1 MTISLRKGAVAA
13 GVLAAALVALP
24 ACGTTNSP
32 PGSSAPSAGA
42 TQGGLIAYVPPIS
55 GSAFFDTIACG
66 VKTTVTGAG
75 YEYISQAPPK
85 FDAGLQT
92 QIIQA
97 LQQRNPK
104 AMIVDVVATKQL
116 TPVLT
121 NLTKRTAIVTS
132 LEPIDVPG
140 QVGSVLFDQKNFG
153 RVQAQQLV
161 KKMGT
166 KGQVFLMDYQAG
178 SQTLDER
185 AQGIKEELRKYPDIE
200 VVAHEYAVG
209 DPTKAAQQTS
219 AVMQRHPA
227 LSGVVATDV
236 YSTAGVVNAVK
247 AAKARH
253 QVSIVSAD
261 LVPDTLRQLKAGD
274 IDAFIATKNLA
285 LGQASGQAAVDA
297 LAGKTNQ
304 IPTYVPDAL
313 LAITKDNVAA
323 ADGPDYANKTC

>member
-1 MTISLRKGAVAA
+1 MKTHLRGTVAA
-13 GVLAAALVALP
+13 GALAVALVALTACSSSSTPTGGP
-24 ACGTTNSP
+24 A
-32 PGSSAPSAGA
+32 APEGAG
-42 TQGGLIAYVPPIS
+42 QGGLIAYVPPIS
-55 GSAFFDTIACG
+55 GSPFFDTIACG
-66 VKTTVTGAG
+66 VKSTVTGAG
-75 YEYISQAPPK
+75 YEYVSQAPPK

-116 TPVLT
+116 APLLT
-121 NLTKRTAIVTS
+121 SLTKRTAIVTS

-140 QVGSVLFDQKNFG
+140 QVGSVLFDQKAFG

-166 KGQVFLMDYQAG
+166 KGEVFLMDYQSG

-185 AQGIKEELRKYPDIE
+185 AQGIAEELGKHPDMKI
-200 VVAHEYAVG
+200 VGHEYAVG

-219 AVMQRHPA
+219 AIMQRHPG
-227 LSGVVATDV
+227 LTGVVATDV
-236 YSTAGVVNAVK
+236 YSTTGVVNAVK
-247 AAKARH
+247 AAKARSRI
-253 QVSIVSAD
+253 SIVSAD
-261 LVPDTLRQLKAGD
+261 LVPDTLRELKAGD
-274 IDAFIATKNLA
+274 IDAFIATKNYA

-297 LAGKTNQ
+297 LQGKKNQ

-313 LAITKDNVAA
+313 LPITQENVAA
-323 ADGPDYANKTC
+323 ADGPDYANQTC